1 MRPLPFRHQWSRRG
15 LARWAAGLVIGVG
28 AIWAVVSAAGGLTDA
43 AHVLGRTEWAWVM
56 AAIAVEAV
64 SYVAM
69 GLRLRRLARFSTDL
83 PRRAAVG
90 LALVVAGFG
99 LLTPAAPVE
108 GLTIA
113 GGELRRRG
121 VSQRQAALTLGFG
134 EWFAARSFVLVAAV
148 NIWVMAMLGD
158 LFALDVVLVVTTA
171 AVAIVT
177 LVVTARLARR
187 PAIAARTADLIGWL
201 QFWRPRPPA
210 EERRAAGAKWH
221 RDAMEIVGTPANRAV
236 LVCLSVIAVLTD
248 MAALWASLTA
258 VGVHVQAD
266 VVVLGASAG
275 VLAASVPLLPGG
287 LGLVEAVVPAVL
299 HHFGAPLDAA
309 LAGALLYRALG
320 TFLPAAVG
328 AAVVSGLVIA
338 RRKTRL
344 ATPFV
349 ERSDL
354 GRRVNPAPDG
364 KGAGQD

>member
-1 MRPLPFRHQWSRRG
+1 
-15 LARWAAGLVIGVG
+15 
-28 AIWAVVSAAGGLTDA
+28 
-43 AHVLGRTEWAWVM
+43 M

-69 GLRLRRLARFSTDL
+69 GLRLRRLARLSIDL

-121 VSQRQAALTLGFG
+121 VSERQAALTLGFG

-158 LFALDVVLVVTTA
+158 LFALDVMLVVSAA
-171 AVAIVT
+171 AVAIVS

-187 PAIAARTADLIGWL
+187 PAFAAKAAVLIGWL

-210 EERRAAGAKWH
+210 EERRTAGARWH
-221 RDAMEIVGTPANRAV
+221 RDAMEVVGSPANRAV
-236 LVCLSVIAVLTD
+236 LVGLSVIAMLAD

-266 VVVLGASAG
+266 VVALGASAG

-299 HHFGAPLDAA
+299 HRFGAPLDAA
-309 LAGALLYRALG
+309 LAGALLYRAVG
-320 TFLPAAVG
+320 TFLPATVG
-328 AAVVSGLVIA
+328 AAVVSGLVIT
-338 RRKTRL
+338 RRRTRL
-344 ATPFV
+344 TTPLA
-349 ERSDL
+349 EGPDLSRS
-354 GRRVNPAPDG
+354 VNVGPGG
-364 KGAGQD
+364 KEPGQD